1 MAKRP
6 DRDPAKHS
14 KKDPAK
20 PTRAKAA
27 RPDSSPLDPSLAD
40 ILNPAIG
47 HGRAG
52 VGSQTGSPSP
62 PGRAG
67 ARPSASLSGEG
78 GVGGRE
84 GKSRAPTT
92 CASPPDP
99 HPYPLPT
106 RGRGRASDRFA
117 AAAGQFVRPPRR
129 FLRCSSGAQIDTRKI
144 SRRVGRAAASG
155 YVAKGPGRDR
165 SGAGRRA
172 RLWRQRSDQ
181 AADRRAAGRAR
192 RACRHFPVAARE
204 AASPQYRSR

>member
-1 MAKRP
+1 MRCKWGQLIDAPISESIDASALSSTPDSTHMGAMAKRP

-62 PGRAG
+62 PV
-67 ARPSASLSGEG
+67 GEG

-84 GKSRAPTT
+84 GKSRTSTVAQ
-92 CASPPDP
+92 SPSTNV
-99 HPYPLPT
+99 HRLPT
-106 RGRGRASDRFA
+106 PTPIPSPQGG
-117 AAAGQFVRPPRR
+117 GEEQ
-129 FLRCSSGAQIDTRKI
+129 
-144 SRRVGRAAASG
+144 ASG
-155 YVAKGPGRDR
+155 LQQP
-165 SGAGRRA
+165 
-172 RLWRQRSDQ
+172 SDNSF
-181 AADRRAAGRAR
+181 DRRADFSAAHRAR
-192 RACRHFPVAARE
+192 KSTQGKSAEGLGERPQAGYVGKGAADIDPELADALGYGDSDPTR
-204 AASPQYRSR
+204 PP